1 MVKKQFDNNIDLEN
15 EIINYYFEQIS
26 VEDLKHYALKTI
38 KNELYKDGSVWVGY
52 NFIEKQWDNVE
63 QKEYYIVK
71 EFEN

>member
-26 VEDLKHYALKTI
+26 VEDLKYYALKTI
-38 KNELYKDGSVWVGY
+38 RNELYKDGSVWVGD